1 MNTEQLFNKK
11 ILEYKSEI
19 FIDEFSTDFDHYV
32 NLDNAATT
40 PPLKIVEKKV
50 RAFLVS
56 YGSVHR
62 GSGEK
67 SIVSTDKYEWARNTI
82 LKCVGAPEESYVVY
96 SQNTTG
102 AVNIIASLMAQIEG
116 KIAVSDIEHSSSFL
130 PFVVEEGRIRCQEQ
144 IHHNNF
150 DAEAKQRMDDIQ
162 SLGKNQVC
170 FYHIDDHGNVD
181 LDDLKKVL
189 TEHHIKAVMLTA
201 SANLTGI
208 RTNIKAVSELVH
220 SFKNTYLIVDACQY
234 IPHHEVNM
242 VELGIDFLVASGHKF
257 YAPYGGG
264 FLVGSKEFFDSFM
277 PYQIGGGNLPY
288 IDLQGN
294 FYREFNNQ
302 AFDPGTPNSVGA
314 YSMAVALKFLKKT
327 LGYSSIEQ
335 YEHNLALYAYKKLKE
350 IPEVKLYVSE
360 EDLGSTLTFTVK
372 GLPADW
378 VAEEL
383 DCIYGI
389 GVRAGAFCVYRY
401 VNRLVGITDDKDIV
415 EDVKH
420 GYKDNI
426 AGVIRASIGLQN
438 TMQDMI
444 LFVEAIK
451 GIIAK
456 HQSSGCL
463 KKPKLSVQ
471 GSINDSVF

>member
-11 ILEYKSEI
+11 ILEYKSEV

-189 TEHHIKAVMLTA
+189 IEHHIKAVMLTA

-234 IPHHEVNM
+234 IPHHALCYSEV
-242 VELGIDFLVASGHKF
+242 
-257 YAPYGGG
+257 
-264 FLVGSKEFFDSFM
+264 
-277 PYQIGGGNLPY
+277 
-288 IDLQGN
+288 
-294 FYREFNNQ
+294 
-302 AFDPGTPNSVGA
+302 
-314 YSMAVALKFLKKT
+314 
-327 LGYSSIEQ
+327 
-335 YEHNLALYAYKKLKE
+335 
-350 IPEVKLYVSE
+350 
-360 EDLGSTLTFTVK
+360 
-372 GLPADW
+372 
-378 VAEEL
+378 
-383 DCIYGI
+383 
-389 GVRAGAFCVYRY
+389 
-401 VNRLVGITDDKDIV
+401 
-415 EDVKH
+415 
-420 GYKDNI
+420 
-426 AGVIRASIGLQN
+426 
-438 TMQDMI
+438 
-444 LFVEAIK
+444 
-451 GIIAK
+451 
-456 HQSSGCL
+456 
-463 KKPKLSVQ
+463 
-471 GSINDSVF
+471 